1 MLNEERIRSMTKLA
15 IYETNEGKKIIP
27 LSHYYKS
34 DYVSKSLMKS
44 FVYGT
49 ISFGIMFGMWMIY
62 QMDNAKKS
70 MFGGNLE
77 EFIIQVI
84 LLYLIFMIIYL
95 LITYIYASITFSKSK
110 KSIKKYLALLK
121 KVEKM
126 HEREG
131 KLQPPV
137 F

>member
-1 MLNEERIRSMTKLA
+1 MLNEERIRSMTRLA
-15 IYETNEGKKIIP
+15 IYENNEGKKTIP

-49 ISFGIMFGMWMIY
+49 ISFGIMLGMWMIY

-70 MFGGNLE
+70 LFGGNLE
-77 EFIIQVI
+77 QFLIQII
-84 LLYLIFMIIYL
+84 LLYLIFVIFYL
-95 LITYIYASITFSKSK
+95 LITYIYASVTFSRSK
-110 KSIKKYLALLK
+110 KSIKKYQALLK

-131 KLQPPV
+131 KLQSPV

>member
-1 MLNEERIRSMTKLA
+1 MLNEERIRSMTRLA
-15 IYETNEGKKIIP
+15 IYENNEGKKTIP

-49 ISFGIMFGMWMIY
+49 ISFGIMLGMWMIY

-70 MFGGNLE
+70 LFGGNLE
-77 EFIIQVI
+77 QFMIQII
-84 LLYLIFMIIYL
+84 LLYLIFVIFYL
-95 LITYIYASITFSKSK
+95 LITYIYASVTFSRSK
-110 KSIKKYLALLK
+110 KSIKKYQALLK

>member
-34 DYVSKSLMKS
+34 DYASKSLMKS

-49 ISFGIMFGMWMIY
+49 ISFGIMFGMWTIY

-84 LLYLIFMIIYL
+84 LLYLIFMILYL

>member
-34 DYVSKSLMKS
+34 DYVSKSLMKT

-70 MFGGNLE
+70 TFGGNLE

-84 LLYLIFMIIYL
+84 LLYLIFMILYL

>member
-84 LLYLIFMIIYL
+84 LLYLIFMILYL
-95 LITYIYASITFSKSK
+95 FITYIYASITFSKSK

>member
-1 MLNEERIRSMTKLA
+1 MLNEERIRSMTRLA
-15 IYETNEGKKIIP
+15 IYENNEGKKTIP

-49 ISFGIMFGMWMIY
+49 ISFGIMLGMWMIY

-70 MFGGNLE
+70 LFGGNLE
-77 EFIIQVI
+77 QFLIQII
-84 LLYLIFMIIYL
+84 LLYLIFVIFYL
-95 LITYIYASITFSKSK
+95 LITYIYASVTFSRSK
-110 KSIKKYLALLK
+110 KSIKKYQALLK

-131 KLQPPV
+131 KLQPRV
-137 F
+137 L

>member
-84 LLYLIFMIIYL
+84 LLYLIFMILYL

-110 KSIKKYLALLK
+110 KSIKKY
-121 KVEKM
+121 
-126 HEREG
+126 
-131 KLQPPV
+131 
-137 F
+137 

>member
-49 ISFGIMFGMWMIY
+49 ISFGIMFGMWTIY

-84 LLYLIFMIIYL
+84 LLYLIFMILYL

>member
-1 MLNEERIRSMTKLA
+1 MLNEERIRSMTRLA
-15 IYETNEGKKIIP
+15 IYENNEGKKTIP

-49 ISFGIMFGMWMIY
+49 ISFGIMLGMWMIY

-70 MFGGNLE
+70 LFGGNLE
-77 EFIIQVI
+77 QFLIQII
-84 LLYLIFMIIYL
+84 LLYLIFVIFYL
-95 LITYIYASITFSKSK
+95 LITYIYASVTFSRSK
-110 KSIKKYLALLK
+110 KSIKKYQALLK
-121 KVEKM
+121 IVEKM

>member
-84 LLYLIFMIIYL
+84 LLYLIFMILYL
-95 LITYIYASITFSKSK
+95 LITYIYASITFTKSK

>member
-15 IYETNEGKKIIP
+15 IYENNEGKKTIP
-27 LSHYYKS
+27 LTHYYKS
-34 DYVSKSLMKS
+34 DYISKSMMKS

-49 ISFGIMFGMWMIY
+49 ISFGIIFGMWMIY

-70 MFGGNLE
+70 LFGGNLE

-84 LLYLIFMIIYL
+84 VMYLIFIILYL
-95 LITYIYASITFSKSK
+95 LITYLYAAITFSKSK
-110 KSIKKYLALLK
+110 KSIKKYQALLK

-126 HEREG
+126 HEREE

>member
-49 ISFGIMFGMWMIY
+49 ISFGIMLGMWMIY

-70 MFGGNLE
+70 LFGGNLE
-77 EFIIQVI
+77 QFMIQII
-84 LLYLIFMIIYL
+84 LLYLIFVIFYL
-95 LITYIYASITFSKSK
+95 LITYIYASVTFSRSK
-110 KSIKKYLALLK
+110 KSIKKYQALLK